1 MFDERPRKVEL
12 EPFRSFDPIF
22 RPVLMFEL
30 RHSVL
35 FPSGSTLALLS
46 LFFPFSFFK
55 QAEIGPGRLMEWNE
69 MEGDTR
75 GRSSLSREN
84 WKMKKKGFSCVYV
97 CI

>member
-12 EPFRSFDPIF
+12 ELFRSFDPIF

-46 LFFPFSFFK
+46 LFFPFSFFFFNK
-55 QAEIGPGRLMEWNE
+55 RRSGRVGSWNGMKWKGIHEAE
-69 MEGDTR
+69 EGDVL
-75 GRSSLSREN
+75 SLS
-84 WKMKKKGFSCVYV
+84 
-97 CI
+97 